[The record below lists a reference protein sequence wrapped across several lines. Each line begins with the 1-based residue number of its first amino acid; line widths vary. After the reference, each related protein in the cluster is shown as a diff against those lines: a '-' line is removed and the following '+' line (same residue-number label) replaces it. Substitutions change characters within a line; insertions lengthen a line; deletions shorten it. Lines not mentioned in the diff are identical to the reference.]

1 MTSFDAPEAWP
12 LHDLAFCDCPTPK
25 YVLDTAQISIDNSSL
40 IDTMILKA
48 DAALVVRCVH
58 HIGAVASTTLSRAY
72 IDASTGL
79 LLSGTE
85 KLILCV
91 NT

>member
-1 MTSFDAPEAWP
+1 M
-12 LHDLAFCDCPTPK
+12 
-25 YVLDTAQISIDNSSL
+25 SIDNSPL

-48 DAALVVRCVH
+48 DVALVVRCVH
-58 HIGAVASTTLSRAY
+58 HIGAVASTILSRAH
-72 IDASTGL
+72 IDTSTGL

-85 KLILCV
+85 KPILCV